1 MSKSKRNRPRVADL
15 IRGGIAPTQDEE
27 LIDDL
32 ELEDVEDEDIV
43 LGAESS
49 DEVKDDEGVGETEDG
64 ETEDEDELD
73 VVVDDA
79 PAMQEAGESTVGGI
93 FLNKIFRHDN
103 QLAHRVIADM
113 MLTDLSTV
121 TDRLRE
127 WYTSQPP
134 EVFSSYDSAK
144 GATYQFLVNS
154 YEQFAFDE
162 DFAHAI
168 AHWFTHTLGLRR
180 RR

>member
-32 ELEDVEDEDIV
+32 ELENVEDEDIV

-49 DEVKDDEGVGETEDG
+49 DEVEDDEDVG

-79 PAMQEAGESTVGGI
+79 LEVQEAGESTVGGI

-103 QLAHRVIADM
+103 QLAHRIIADM